1 MAKSTF
7 QHPPVK
13 ILVGSA
19 SASTITGLGTEAAP
33 WVISAGGQIISFT
46 TADIEYMSE
55 EICTGDGTK
64 QEIIITFGA
73 IEETCECVRDASIR
87 VIRKHGRNWKVSNT
101 YQQTRFYKASAAKG
115 VTATIAN
122 LVTKLA
128 DIINADEFSP
138 VTAVAAGA
146 VLTLTSKENGIATIA
161 VATESSATIV
171 STPGTEPVL
180 TADDILIQFP
190 IKPHTFGQRP
200 LTGLCYDCM
209 CFYTLKLRKNNGYD
223 PIEGG
228 GESTLNEYHF
238 YVGCE
243 DPADDPV
250 VGDTDWAT
258 DWEAI
263 FDEKY
268 PG

>member
-19 SASTITGLGTEAAP
+19 TGSTITGSGTEAAP

-55 EICTGDGTK
+55 EICTSDGTK
-64 QEIIITFGA
+64 QEIVITFDP

-87 VIRKHGRNWKVSNT
+87 VIRKHGRNWKISNT

-115 VTATIAN
+115 VTATITD

-138 VTAVAAGA
+138 VTAVNAGA

-243 DPADDPV
+243 DPEADPIT
-250 VGDTDWAT
+250 GDQQWYSDWNT
-258 DWEAI
+258 I
-263 FDEKY
+263 FLAKY
-268 PG
+268 D

>member
-13 ILVGSA
+13 ILVGDA
-19 SASTITGLGTEAAP
+19 SASTITGSGTESAP

-55 EICTGDGTK
+55 EICTSDGDK
-64 QEIIITFGA
+64 QEIVITFDA

-87 VIRKHGRNWKVSNT
+87 VIRKHGRNWKISNT

-115 VTATIAN
+115 VTATIGG
-122 LVTKLA
+122 LVAKLE

-138 VTAVAAGA
+138 VTAASSGA

-171 STPGTEPVL
+171 STPGVEPVL

-243 DPADDPV
+243 DPTADTV
-250 VGDTDWAT
+250 EGDADWAE
-258 DWEAI
+258 DWTTIYTA
-263 FDEKY
+263 KY
-268 PG
+268 D

>member
-13 ILVGSA
+13 ILVGDA
-19 SASTITGLGTEAAP
+19 SASTITGSGTEAAP

-55 EICTGDGTK
+55 EICTGDGNE
-64 QEIIITFGA
+64 QIIAIEFDA

-87 VIRKHGRNWKVSNT
+87 VIRKHGRNWKISNT

-115 VTATIAN
+115 VTATIAD
-122 LVTKLA
+122 LVTKLK

-138 VTAVAAGA
+138 VTATSAGA
-146 VLTLTSKENGIATIA
+146 ILTLTSKEVGIATIA
-161 VATESSATIV
+161 VATESSATIT
-171 STPGTEPVL
+171 STAGTEPVL

-238 YVGCE
+238 YVGCD
-243 DPADDPV
+243 DPAADPV
-250 VGDTDWAT
+250 EGDTLWAT
-258 DWEAI
+258 EWDAI
-263 FDEKY
+263 YTAKY
-268 PG
+268 D

>member
-13 ILVGSA
+13 ILVGNA
-19 SASTITGLGTEAAP
+19 SASTITGSGTEAAP

-55 EICTGDGTK
+55 EICTGDGDK
-64 QEIIITFGA
+64 QTITITFAA
-73 IEETCECVRDASIR
+73 IEETCECVRDASVR
-87 VIRKHGRNWKVSNT
+87 VIRKHGRNWKISNT

-115 VTATIAN
+115 VTADIDD
-122 LVTKLA
+122 LVTELA
-128 DIINADEFSP
+128 TIINADEFSP

-161 VATESSATIV
+161 AATENSASISS
-171 STPGTEPVL
+171 SPGSEPVL

-243 DPADDPV
+243 PSADPVAGDEDWADDWN
-250 VGDTDWAT
+250 T
-258 DWEAI
+258 I
-263 FDEKY
+263 FLAKY
-268 PG
+268 D